1 MARASINPK
10 YHVGLGAVTRLER
23 IERGLLLTVGE
34 ERFRAEVIRADVLR
48 LKISRSAEFD
58 EAPTFAAAFT
68 MPELVPFQIS
78 ESDEQILLK
87 TAQLELVIN
96 RAPFGLAVR
105 RADGTVVFEDAIA
118 TNGHS
123 RGYVHLNDSFI
134 LTRRISRHDA
144 IYGLGEKTGP
154 FDRRGRNFI
163 LWNTDV
169 LQRGVLAQARL
180 DEADQS
186 LEGTS
191 TAFDPYYTSIPFFY
205 HARSHG
211 QGAALSGSFID
222 NGYKANFEFDSRDEY
237 RIEFHGG
244 QYTEYVFAG
253 PSMKSVLEG
262 YTFVTG
268 RISLPPLW
276 ALGHHQCRWHDYSA
290 ADVLGIGKQYRDRKI
305 PCDVLWLDIE
315 YMNEYRVF
323 TWNTQKF
330 PDLPGMLAKAKADKL
345 RVITIVDPGVKFEPG
360 YPVFDDG
367 LAKNLFCK
375 TDAGNLYIG
384 QVWPGRTAFPD
395 FSKAEARA
403 WWGDLNAAHIASGIA
418 GIWNDMNEPATGQV
432 SPFSMRFDRDGQNH
446 PHERFHNQYGL
457 LMAMATHRGLLDAEP
472 ARRTFI
478 LSRAGFSGIQRYAA
492 QWLGDNCAEWSHL
505 AMSVPMTAGMGVSG
519 QAFIGGDIPGFSS
532 SPSAELAARWTQYGA
547 LTPFCRYHSERGE
560 LDKYP
565 WSFGPGTEKLTRTAL
580 ELRYRLLPYIYS
592 AFVQASETGAP
603 VQRPFVFDFQD
614 DRQARET
621 DDAYLFGE
629 ALLVA
634 PVTEAGCT
642 ARHVYL
648 PPGSWVDFYSGERHG
663 GAQFV
668 TAAAPADRIPLF
680 ARGGYVIPMHAE
692 APQSTM
698 DHYPELLEMHV
709 VVPDEDGKTESS
721 LQEDDGLTSAFASGA
736 FLRTRSEVTR
746 SAGRIRVA
754 LTSTGNGFPEH
765 RRTRL
770 RFVIRGATP
779 RRVRLGDREI
789 TLENGA
795 FECENRGE
803 PLAFSFDV

>member
-1 MARASINPK
+1 MARPSINPK
-10 YHVGLGAVTRLER
+10 YHVGLGSVTALQRV
-23 IERGLLLTVGE
+23 ERGLLLTVGE
-34 ERFRAEVIRADVLR
+34 EQFRAEVIRADVLR
-48 LKISRSAEFD
+48 LKISRSGQFD
-58 EAPTFAAAFT
+58 ESPTFAAAFT
-68 MPELVPFQIS
+68 MPDAVPFLVHEDD
-78 ESDEQILLK
+78 ESIRLE
-87 TAQLELVIN
+87 TAQLTLRVT
-96 RAPFGLAVR
+96 RAPFGLAVH
-105 RADGTVVFEDAIA
+105 RADGSVVFEDALA

-123 RGYVHLNDSFI
+123 RGYVHLNDSFV
-134 LTRRISRHDA
+134 LTRRIARHDA
-144 IYGLGEKTGP
+144 IYGLGEKTGA
-154 FDRRGRNFI
+154 FNRRGRNFI

-180 DEADQS
+180 AEADQS
-186 LEGTS
+186 LDGES

-205 HARSHG
+205 HARTSAHA
-211 QGAALSGSFID
+211 AALCGSFVD

-268 RISLPPLW
+268 RIAPPPLW

-315 YMNEYRVF
+315 YMDDYRVF
-323 TWNTQKF
+323 TWNREKF
-330 PDLPGMLAKAKADKL
+330 PDLPDMLAKAKAQKL
-345 RVITIVDPGVKFEPG
+345 RVITIVDPGVKVEPG
-360 YPVFDDG
+360 YAVFDQG
-367 LAKNLFCK
+367 VAQNLFCK
-375 TDAGNLYIG
+375 TDAGNLYVG

-403 WWGDLNAAHIASGIA
+403 WWGELNARHIGSGIA

-432 SPFSMRFDRDGQNH
+432 SPFAMRFDRDGQNH
-446 PHERFHNQYGL
+446 AHERFHNQYGL
-457 LMAMATHRGLLDAEP
+457 LMAMGTHQGLLAAEP
-472 ARRTFI
+472 TLRTFI

-505 AMSVPMTAGMGVSG
+505 AMSVPMSTGMGVSG
-519 QAFIGGDIPGFSS
+519 QAFIGGDIPGFTRA
-532 SPSAELAARWTQYGA
+532 PSAELAARWTQYGA
-547 LTPFCRYHSERGE
+547 LTPFCRYHSQRGE
-560 LDKYP
+560 QDKYP

-592 AFVQASETGAP
+592 AFIAASETGAP

-614 DRQARET
+614 DRQAWET

-634 PVTEAGCT
+634 PVMEAGCT

-648 PPGSWVDFYSGERHG
+648 PPGTWVDFYTGERHA
-663 GAQFV
+663 GAQFI

-680 ARGGYVIPMHAE
+680 ARGGYVIAMYAE

-698 DHYPELLEMHV
+698 DHQPELLELQV
-709 VVPDEDGKTESS
+709 IVPSEDGETHSL
-721 LQEDDGLTSAFASGA
+721 LQEDDGITSAFNSGA
-736 FLRTRSEVTR
+736 FLRTHFRVQR
-746 SAGRIRVA
+746 SADRVRVS
-754 LTSTGNGFPEH
+754 STTEGSGYPEF
-765 RRTRL
+765 RRSRL
-770 RFVIRGATP
+770 RFVLRGCTAHT
-779 RRVRLGDREI
+779 VTFGDREI
-789 TLENGA
+789 ALQNGR

-803 PLAFSFDV
+803 PFRFSFSV